1 MQFKELES
9 GLRQKF
15 TDNRIVFWHDPEQRF
30 TDSLNELDLD
40 NVVLLDM
47 RGISVL
53 ATKKRL
59 EIDEP
64 EQKFLLYFTR
74 EVPALEQDWLL
85 DIRLYSTEFHA
96 DYAAITLNS
105 LGIPQLGL
113 CEHIQLRKAFFT
125 VKRTQIVKGWLPSAN
140 RKSLSIRKCW
150 QLWSG
155 PAPLKPK
162 KFCLLWFSNLS
173 RHGSKMIARWKTPS
187 PY

>member
-30 TDSLNELDLD
+30 TDSVNELDLD
-40 NVVLLDM
+40 NVTLLDM
-47 RGISVL
+47 RGVSVL

-64 EQKFLLYFTR
+64 EQKFLLYFTS

-96 DYAAITLNS
+96 DYAQSLLYRQANS
-105 LGIPQLGL
+105 DPEGMGY
-113 CEHIQLRKAFFT
+113 RARNGK
-125 VKRTQIVKGWLPSAN
+125 
-140 RKSLSIRKCW
+140 
-150 QLWSG
+150 
-155 PAPLKPK
+155 
-162 KFCLLWFSNLS
+162 LS
-173 RHGSKMIARWKTPS
+173 R
-187 PY
+187 